1 MLLNIRNTLHTIVS
15 KTLPVA
21 LFLCML
27 ASCSTTRSLQ
37 EGEYRLAK
45 NTVNVTNGKNS
56 DAKDV
61 QSYIKQKPNPSF
73 AFGWNPF
80 LVVYNWAGR
89 YDNNFLD
96 RLCHKIGTPPVVYDP
111 AQVDE
116 SIENIKNHL
125 EYIGYYDSKVDS
137 DVQVDG
143 KKVKVEY
150 NVTLG
155 KRYKIST
162 IGYSVPD
169 GEFRQD
175 FSADSANI
183 TIKPGDYLSESNLE
197 KETERSAAYF
207 RRHGY
212 YGFTKNFYSFTADTL
227 AGNDTCYLQM
237 TINNY
242 TRNETPENARPL
254 VKYKIGDV
262 TISHD
267 KDLKFNEKVLKNM
280 NTLRPGALY
289 DERDVNNTYARLS
302 ALKLFSGVNMQLTPR
317 DSEYVDCDIS
327 LTQSRMQGFKV
338 NLEASTNSSGL
349 IGISPQFSYFHK
361 NIFRGGQWLNLSF
374 LGNFQFKANDRS
386 IHSNELGVTANLSF
400 PEFLGLPNSMFQGA
414 LIPRTEINA
423 SYNYQSRPEYTRN
436 MISSSFGY
444 TGSVKN
450 FYYQFEPLRAK
461 IVKLNHLDPNFYET
475 LINNIFLRDAYQDHF
490 DAGTSIT
497 AYYTTTSDLNP
508 KVSFRYI
515 RAQID
520 VSGNVMSLFNNAMGK
535 DEYGHHLVWGTPY
548 SQYFRTEIT
557 LGNTFVFGANDRQ
570 ALAMRLQGGIGKA
583 YGNSQSLPLE
593 RQFYCGGANSMRGW
607 QARDLGPGRM
617 KSNEMFSIPSQTG
630 DMKLEANLEYR
641 FPMFWKLYGAL
652 FTDVGNI
659 WTVRQDESDEL
670 GLAKFSMKNFGKSLA
685 ANWGLGVRVDLNF
698 LILRIDMGIKMHDP
712 SLEKGERWFG
722 PDRWFSKDGFAVH
735 FGVGYPF

>member
-1 MLLNIRNTLHTIVS
+1 MVRMALGVRHIFLISSLAFVLAVS
-15 KTLPVA
+15 
-21 LFLCML
+21 
-27 ASCSTTRSLQ
+27 SCSTTRSLQ

-45 NTVNVTNGKNS
+45 NTVNVTNGKNA
-56 DAKDV
+56 DTKDV
-61 QSYIKQKPNPSF
+61 QSYIKQKPNPSLV
-73 AFGWNPF
+73 FGWNPF
-80 LVVYNWAGR
+80 LVIYNWAGR

-96 RLCHKIGTPPVVYDP
+96 RFCHKIGTPPVVYDP
-111 AQVDE
+111 TQLDE
-116 SIENIKNHL
+116 SIENICKHL
-125 EYIGYYDSKVDS
+125 EYIGYYDSKVNS
-137 DVQVDG
+137 DVEVSG
-143 KKVKVEY
+143 RKVKVKY

-162 IGYSVPD
+162 IQYSIPE

-175 FSADSANI
+175 FSADSVNI
-183 TIKPGDYLSESNLE
+183 MIKPGDYLSESNLE

-227 AGNDTCYLQM
+227 ARNDTCGLLM

-267 KDLKFNEKVLKNM
+267 KDLKFNEKVLRNM

-302 ALKLFSGVNMQLTPR
+302 ALRIFSGVNMQLTPR
-317 DSEYVDCDIS
+317 DSEYVDCAIS
-327 LTQSRMQGFKV
+327 LTQSKTQGFKV
-338 NLEASTNSSGL
+338 NLEGSTNSSGL

-361 NIFRGGQWLNLSF
+361 NIFRGGQWLNLGF
-374 LGNFQFKANDRS
+374 LGNFQFKSNDRKV
-386 IHSNELGVTANLSF
+386 HSNELGVTANLSF
-400 PEFLGLPNSMFQGA
+400 PEFLGLPNSMFKGA
-414 LIPRTEINA
+414 LIPRTEINT

-436 MISSSFGY
+436 MISGSFGY
-444 TGSVKN
+444 SGSLKN

-461 IVKLNHLDPNFYET
+461 IVKLYHLDTDFYET
-475 LINNIFLRDAYQDHF
+475 LKNNLFLRDAYQDHF
-490 DAGTSIT
+490 DAGSSLT
-497 AYYTTTSDLNP
+497 AYYTTCSDLNP
-508 KVSFRYI
+508 KVSYRYV
-515 RAQID
+515 RFQFD
-520 VSGNVMSLFNNAMGK
+520 VSGNVMSLFNGGMSK
-535 DEYGHHLVWGTPY
+535 DAYGHHLIWGTPY
-548 SQYFRTEIT
+548 SQYVRAELT
-557 LGNTFVFGANDRQ
+557 LGNTFVFGGSERQ
-570 ALAMRLQGGIGKA
+570 SIAMRFLGGIGKA

-593 RQFYCGGANSMRGW
+593 RQFYSGGANSMRGW

-617 KSNEMFSIPSQTG
+617 KGNKMFSIPSQTG

-659 WTVRQDESDEL
+659 WTIREEESEDWN
-670 GLAKFSMKNFGKSLA
+670 LAKFSMKNFGKSLA

-698 LILRIDMGIKMHDP
+698 LILRLDMGIK
-712 SLEKGERWFG
+712 RWFG
-722 PDRWFSKDGFAVH
+722 PGRWFSNDGFAVH

>member
-1 MLLNIRNTLHTIVS
+1 MVRMALGVRHIFLISSLAFVLAVS
-15 KTLPVA
+15 
-21 LFLCML
+21 
-27 ASCSTTRSLQ
+27 SCSTTRSLQ

-45 NTVNVTNGKNS
+45 NTVNVTNGKNA
-56 DAKDV
+56 DTKDV
-61 QSYIKQKPNPSF
+61 QSYIKQKPNPSLV
-73 AFGWNPF
+73 FGWNPF
-80 LVVYNWAGR
+80 LVIYNWAGR

-96 RLCHKIGTPPVVYDP
+96 RFCHKIGTPPVVYDP
-111 AQVDE
+111 TQLDE
-116 SIENIKNHL
+116 SIENICKHL
-125 EYIGYYDSKVDS
+125 EYIGYYDSKVNS
-137 DVQVDG
+137 DVEVSG
-143 KKVKVEY
+143 RKVKVKY

-162 IGYSVPD
+162 IQYSIPE

-175 FSADSANI
+175 FSADSVNI
-183 TIKPGDYLSESNLE
+183 MIKPGDYLSESNLE

-227 AGNDTCYLQM
+227 ARNDTCGLLM

-267 KDLKFNEKVLKNM
+267 KDLKFNEKVLRNM

-302 ALKLFSGVNMQLTPR
+302 ALRIFSGVNMQLTPR
-317 DSEYVDCDIS
+317 DSEYVDCAIS
-327 LTQSRMQGFKV
+327 LTQSKTQGFKV
-338 NLEASTNSSGL
+338 NLEGSTNSSGL

-361 NIFRGGQWLNLSF
+361 NIFRGGQWLNLGF
-374 LGNFQFKANDRS
+374 LGNFQFKSNDRKV
-386 IHSNELGVTANLSF
+386 HSNELGVTANLSF
-400 PEFLGLPNSMFQGA
+400 PEFLGLPNSMFKGA
-414 LIPRTEINA
+414 LIPRTEINT

-436 MISSSFGY
+436 MISGSFGY
-444 TGSVKN
+444 SGSLKN

-461 IVKLNHLDPNFYET
+461 IVKLYHLDTDFYET
-475 LINNIFLRDAYQDHF
+475 LKNNLFLRDAYQDHF
-490 DAGTSIT
+490 DAGSSLT
-497 AYYTTTSDLNP
+497 AYYTTCSDLNP
-508 KVSFRYI
+508 KVSYRYV
-515 RAQID
+515 RFQFD
-520 VSGNVMSLFNNAMGK
+520 VSGNVMSLFNGGMSK
-535 DEYGHHLVWGTPY
+535 DAYGHHLIWGTPY
-548 SQYFRTEIT
+548 SQYVRAELT
-557 LGNTFVFGANDRQ
+557 LGNTFVFGGSERQ
-570 ALAMRLQGGIGKA
+570 SIAMRFLGGIGKA

-593 RQFYCGGANSMRGW
+593 RQFYSGGANSMRGW

-617 KSNEMFSIPSQTG
+617 KGNKMFSIPSQTG

-659 WTVRQDESDEL
+659 WTIREEESEDWN
-670 GLAKFSMKNFGKSLA
+670 LAKFSMKNFGKSLA

-698 LILRIDMGIKMHDP
+698 LMRRAMVRSRPLVI
-712 SLEKGERWFG
+712 
-722 PDRWFSKDGFAVH
+722 
-735 FGVGYPF
+735 

>member
-1 MLLNIRNTLHTIVS
+1 MVRMALGVRHIFLISSLAFVLAVS
-15 KTLPVA
+15 
-21 LFLCML
+21 
-27 ASCSTTRSLQ
+27 SCSTTRSLQ

-45 NTVNVTNGKNS
+45 NTVNVTNGKNA
-56 DAKDV
+56 DTKDV
-61 QSYIKQKPNPSF
+61 QSYIKQKPNPSLV
-73 AFGWNPF
+73 FGWNPF
-80 LVVYNWAGR
+80 LVIYNWAGR

-96 RLCHKIGTPPVVYDP
+96 RFCHKIGTPPVVYDP
-111 AQVDE
+111 TQLDE
-116 SIENIKNHL
+116 SIENICKHL
-125 EYIGYYDSKVDS
+125 EYIGYYDSKVNS
-137 DVQVDG
+137 DVEVSG
-143 KKVKVEY
+143 RKVKVKY

-162 IGYSVPD
+162 IQYSIPE

-175 FSADSANI
+175 FSADSVNI
-183 TIKPGDYLSESNLE
+183 MIKPGDYLSESNLE

-227 AGNDTCYLQM
+227 ARNDTCGLLM

-267 KDLKFNEKVLKNM
+267 KDLKFNEKVLRNM

-302 ALKLFSGVNMQLTPR
+302 ALRIFSGVNMQLTPR
-317 DSEYVDCDIS
+317 DSEYVDCAIS
-327 LTQSRMQGFKV
+327 LTQSKTQGFKV
-338 NLEASTNSSGL
+338 NLEGSTNSSGL

-361 NIFRGGQWLNLSF
+361 NIFRGGQWLNLGF
-374 LGNFQFKANDRS
+374 LGNFQFKSNDRKV
-386 IHSNELGVTANLSF
+386 HSNELGVTANLSF
-400 PEFLGLPNSMFQGA
+400 PEFLGLPNSMFKGA
-414 LIPRTEINA
+414 LIPRTEINT

-436 MISSSFGY
+436 MISGSFGY
-444 TGSVKN
+444 SGSLKN

-461 IVKLNHLDPNFYET
+461 IVKLYHLDTDFYET
-475 LINNIFLRDAYQDHF
+475 LKNNLFLRDAYQDHF
-490 DAGTSIT
+490 DAGSSLT
-497 AYYTTTSDLNP
+497 AYYTTCSDLNP
-508 KVSFRYI
+508 KVSYRYV
-515 RAQID
+515 RFQFD
-520 VSGNVMSLFNNAMGK
+520 VSGNVMSLFNAGMSK
-535 DEYGHHLVWGTPY
+535 DAYGHHLIWGTPY
-548 SQYFRTEIT
+548 SQYVRAELT
-557 LGNTFVFGANDRQ
+557 LGNTFVFGGSERQ
-570 ALAMRLQGGIGKA
+570 SIAMRFLGGIGKA

-593 RQFYCGGANSMRGW
+593 RQFYSGGANSMRGW

-617 KSNEMFSIPSQTG
+617 KGNKMFSIPSQTG

-659 WTVRQDESDEL
+659 ESRQVQHEEFRQESCGEL
-670 GLAKFSMKNFGKSLA
+670 GFGSTS
-685 ANWGLGVRVDLNF
+685 RSQF
-698 LILRIDMGIKMHDP
+698 P
-712 SLEKGERWFG
+712 
-722 PDRWFSKDGFAVH
+722 
-735 FGVGYPF
+735 YPAPRHGHQDA

>member
-1 MLLNIRNTLHTIVS
+1 MVRMALGVRHIFLISSLAFVLAVS
-15 KTLPVA
+15 
-21 LFLCML
+21 
-27 ASCSTTRSLQ
+27 SCSTTRSLQ

-45 NTVNVTNGKNS
+45 NTVNVTNGKNA
-56 DAKDV
+56 DTKDV
-61 QSYIKQKPNPSF
+61 QSYIKQKPNPSLV
-73 AFGWNPF
+73 FGWNPF
-80 LVVYNWAGR
+80 LVIYNWAGR

-96 RLCHKIGTPPVVYDP
+96 RFCHKIGTPPVVYDP
-111 AQVDE
+111 TQLDE
-116 SIENIKNHL
+116 SIENICKHL

-137 DVQVDG
+137 DVEVSG
-143 KKVKVEY
+143 RKVKVKY

-155 KRYKIST
+155 KRYKISN
-162 IGYSVPD
+162 IQYSIPE

-183 TIKPGDYLSESNLE
+183 MIKPGDYLSESNLE

-227 AGNDTCYLQM
+227 ARNDTCGLLM

-267 KDLKFNEKVLKNM
+267 KDLKFNEKVLRNM

-302 ALKLFSGVNMQLTPR
+302 ALRIFSGVNMQLTPR
-317 DSEYVDCDIS
+317 DSEYVDCAIS
-327 LTQSRMQGFKV
+327 LTQSKTQGFKV
-338 NLEASTNSSGL
+338 NLEGSTNSSGL

-361 NIFRGGQWLNLSF
+361 NIFRGGQWLNLGF
-374 LGNFQFKANDRS
+374 LGNFQFKSNDRKV
-386 IHSNELGVTANLSF
+386 HSNELGVTANLSF
-400 PEFLGLPNSMFQGA
+400 PEFLGLPNSMFKGA
-414 LIPRTEINA
+414 LIPRTEINT

-436 MISSSFGY
+436 MISGSFGY
-444 TGSVKN
+444 SGSLKN

-461 IVKLNHLDPNFYET
+461 IVKLYHLDTDFYET
-475 LINNIFLRDAYQDHF
+475 LKNNLFLRDAYQDHF
-490 DAGTSIT
+490 DAGSSLT
-497 AYYTTTSDLNP
+497 AYYTTCSDLNP
-508 KVSFRYI
+508 KVSYRYV
-515 RAQID
+515 RFQFD
-520 VSGNVMSLFNNAMGK
+520 VSGNVMSLFNGGMSK
-535 DEYGHHLVWGTPY
+535 DAYGHHLIWGTPY
-548 SQYFRTEIT
+548 SQYVRAELT
-557 LGNTFVFGANDRQ
+557 LGNTFVFGGSERQ
-570 ALAMRLQGGIGKA
+570 SIAMRFLGGIGKA

-593 RQFYCGGANSMRGW
+593 RQFYSGGANSMRGW

-617 KSNEMFSIPSQTG
+617 KGNKMFSIPSQTG

-659 WTVRQDESDEL
+659 WTIREEESEDWN
-670 GLAKFSMKNFGKSLA
+670 LAKFSMKNFGKSLA

-698 LILRIDMGIKMHDP
+698 LILRLDMGIKMHDP
-712 SLEKGERWFG
+712 SLARGERWFG
-722 PDRWFSKDGFAVH
+722 PDRWFSNDGFAVH